1 MSVSFQ
7 PLYATTYAPP
17 TRIQVSAAKSD
28 YILELIPGEREGRF
42 SPEDSK
48 AICYDSL
55 VTDNTR
61 LFVRKIWEVSGWYSW
76 GCMLSDD
83 GRRVAQIGQV
93 STMNGGISVLR
104 CVRFWMDGK
113 LVGSFTCYDLV
124 PNLDEFPAAGPFGGG
139 DWISTDPKEIAPQ
152 FVADE
157 KFRAPGSVPNNRHS
171 PLVFERS
178 LRIRLLDFCPS
189 FASCAEFIRLPTS
202 SQALSA
208 SGRLAPIPEAMHRPC
223 HPHLGA
229 SRPYFGLNR

>member
-1 MSVSFQ
+1 MRFIAVTAVVMSVSFQ
-7 PLYATTYAPP
+7 ALYATTYAPP

-28 YILELIPGEREGRF
+28 YILELIPGERDGRF

-93 STMNGGISVLR
+93 STMSGGISVLR

-124 PNLDEFPAAGPFGGG
+124 SNLDEFPAAGPFGGG
-139 DWISTDPKEIAPQ
+139 DWILYDPKEIAPQ

-157 KFRAPGSVPNNRHS
+157 KFRFATIDGRTHIFDFKASKIESTAGQGGAGHPATAP
-171 PLVFERS
+171 E
-178 LRIRLLDFCPS
+178 
-189 FASCAEFIRLPTS
+189 
-202 SQALSA
+202 
-208 SGRLAPIPEAMHRPC
+208 PEAKE
-223 HPHLGA
+223 
-229 SRPYFGLNR
+229 